1 MPSRRALCAAAVLA
15 CLAGTALAADSGLV
29 RFPTGYRHWY
39 LDHSSATLPGHTPEN
54 EVGIANVYANAL
66 ALKGLESGKYADGS
80 VFVIDR
86 FELVEDSANK
96 TLTEGARKALVVMQ
110 RDQKRHK
117 DTGGW
122 GFEAFIGGD
131 PTKRVVTDGGKFC
144 FTCHAPLAANSYLFT
159 KLHP

>member
-1 MPSRRALCAAAVLA
+1 MSSRRTVGAAALLV

-29 RFPTGYRHWY
+29 RFPADYRSWY
-39 LDHSSATLPGHTPEN
+39 LDHSSATLAGHTPEG
-54 EVGIANVYANAL
+54 EIGLANVYANAS
-66 ALKGLESGKYADGS
+66 ALKGLKSGKYADGA

-86 FELVEDSANK
+86 FQFVEDSANK

-110 RDQKRHK
+110 RDQKRYK

-122 GFEAFIGGD
+122 GFEAFKGGD
-131 PTKRVVTDGGKFC
+131 PKQRVVTDGGAHC
-144 FTCHAPLAANSYLFT
+144 FTCHAPLADNNYLFT